1 MSGIVAMLPLIAL
14 AAPPAADATHRTT
27 VQTSPIRPE
36 LEVVDQGVEDRGG
49 FEKSLR
55 VLPLD
60 MRVPTGFQQVYRVPG
75 REDLLMR
82 GNGAL
87 FAVFPR
93 SVYQRTPIGTI
104 PLAPADVHF
113 SIGMPGGFAY
123 PGGFLH
129 HESPAPD
136 PRIATRVDARIRPK
150 AAASIADD
158 DGSAPSSADE
168 MPAISEAPKA
178 ARSAA
183 RKGAPASA
191 APLRIRSLADLRLGP
206 PVLARE

>member
-1 MSGIVAMLPLIAL
+1 
-14 AAPPAADATHRTT
+14 
-27 VQTSPIRPE
+27 
-36 LEVVDQGVEDRGG
+36 
-49 FEKSLR
+49 
-55 VLPLD
+55 
-60 MRVPTGFQQVYRVPG
+60 
-75 REDLLMR
+75 MR

-158 DGSAPSSADE
+158 DGSAPSSVEE

-191 APLRIRSLADLRLGP
+191 AQNHRGFRTNLA
-206 PVLARE
+206 